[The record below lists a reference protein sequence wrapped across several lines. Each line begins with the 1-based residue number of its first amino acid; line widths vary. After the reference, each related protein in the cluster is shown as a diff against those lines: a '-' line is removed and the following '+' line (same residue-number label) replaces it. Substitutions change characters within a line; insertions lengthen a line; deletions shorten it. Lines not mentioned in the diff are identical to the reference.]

1 MEDGLAWHTWIWMPL
16 VTALIGWLT
25 NWVAIRM
32 LFHPREPVGVGSLK
46 VQGLIPR
53 RQEEIAGRIADIV
66 QQELLGKQFLRQQVE
81 ELNLEEHAERAV
93 IRMVRGRIGPQIRRV
108 PMLGR
113 RMEPVLI
120 QNIERIAVSVILEEL
135 NRLQNDVLEHAEKQE
150 KIREIVQAKILG
162 FDLKTLESL
171 VIRLAAKEFR
181 QIEVLGAVLGYV
193 VGLAQIGLL
202 SLTT

>member
-1 MEDGLAWHTWIWMPL
+1 MPL